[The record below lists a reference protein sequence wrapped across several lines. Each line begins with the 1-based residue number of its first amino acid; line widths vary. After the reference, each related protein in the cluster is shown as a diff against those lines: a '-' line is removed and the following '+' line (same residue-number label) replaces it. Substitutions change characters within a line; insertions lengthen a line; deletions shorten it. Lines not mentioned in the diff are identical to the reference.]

1 MIPRSVKPHKG
12 ANCNLGP
19 RIVNRSTV
27 QTLAGVAGA
36 ICCIG
41 GSRADLHLQREAQ
54 PVILVRI
61 FRALGNG
68 ADFAGAAVCQI
79 GRQALGRSRAD
90 NVVFRTDNPE
100 SAANSY
106 FVCFRCNANWHAFF
120 PTGRLQADAWRLS
133 RRSQPEAAQLRRCL
147 LRPQVRFMFGRTGRI
162 SAARLVGVACTEWIY
177 RRPPLRFI
185 RRATKVPL
193 AASAL
198 PRTTPRSSG
207 LRPCGH

>member
-1 MIPRSVKPHKG
+1 MAASADPEQTCT
-12 ANCNLGP
+12 CNGRLSLLHWFAFSGRLAME
-19 RIVNRSTV
+19 RIS
-27 QTLAGVAGA
+27 QAPL
-36 ICCIG
+36 
-41 GSRADLHLQREAQ
+41 
-54 PVILVRI
+54 
-61 FRALGNG
+61 
-68 ADFAGAAVCQI
+68 VCQI